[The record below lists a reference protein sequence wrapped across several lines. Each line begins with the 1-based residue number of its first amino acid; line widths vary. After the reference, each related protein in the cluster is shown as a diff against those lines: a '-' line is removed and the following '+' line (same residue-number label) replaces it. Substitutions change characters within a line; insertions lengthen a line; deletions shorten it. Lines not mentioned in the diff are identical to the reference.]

1 MQLGVVG
8 TGHVGLVTCV
18 TFAEF
23 GHDVIA
29 TDEDQA
35 KLEKLEV
42 GDTPFFEPGLSE
54 LLQKHRNGKLTF
66 SHEKR
71 SLTDADVVFIC
82 VGTPPRASGEA
93 NLAAVENSAREVA
106 GHAKAKTLIVEKSTV
121 PAGTATRLRRVL
133 RHERPDL
140 RDDLDVASNPEFL
153 REGAAIEDS
162 LRPSRILVGADS
174 GWARERM
181 RGVYE
186 PLIDKGVEYIET
198 DIATAELSKHACN
211 AFLALKISYINA
223 IARLCERAG
232 ADVEMVAKVLGSDER
247 IGPHFLK
254 AGLGFGGSCFPK
266 DLRAFDVLARELGY
280 DFTLLRDI
288 AKVNDEAVDAALA
301 KVSDAVWNLDGK
313 RIAMLGL
320 SFKPGTDD
328 VRFSPAL
335 ELARRLIERGATVV
349 GYDPHA
355 SEPAQAEVP
364 EIEIAASAEDALAE
378 SHCLVLATEWPEF
391 RALDLAKAR
400 ELMAYPVIVDARN
413 FLDGREALQAG
424 FTYYPV
430 GRPRLAPDE

>member
-23 GHDVIA
+23 GHEVVA
-29 TDEDQA
+29 TDEDQ
-35 KLEKLEV
+35 EKLALLE
-42 GDTPFFEPGLSE
+42 GGEAPFFEPGLQE
-54 LLQKHRNGKLTF
+54 LLHKHRNGRLTF
-66 SHEKR
+66 SHDKR
-71 SLTDADVVFIC
+71 SLTEAEAVFIC
-82 VGTPPRASGEA
+82 VGTPPRATGEA
-93 NLAAVENSAREVA
+93 NLAAVENSARELA
-106 GHAKAKTLIVEKSTV
+106 EHAQGKTLIVEKSTV

-133 RHERPDL
+133 RHARPDL
-140 RDDLDVASNPEFL
+140 HDDLDVVSNPEFL

-162 LRPSRILVGADS
+162 LNPSRILVGANS
-174 GWARERM
+174 EWARERM
-181 RGVYE
+181 RGVYR
-186 PLIDKGVEYIET
+186 PLIDKGVEFIET

-232 ADVEMVAKVLGSDER
+232 ADVELVAEVLGSDER

-266 DLRAFDVLARELGY
+266 DLRAFDRLSQELGY
-280 DFTLLRDI
+280 DFALLRDI
-288 AKVNDEAVDAALA
+288 AKVNEEAVDAALA
-301 KVSDAVWNLDGK
+301 KISDALWNLEGK
-313 RIAMLGL
+313 RVAMLGL

-335 ELARRLIERGATVV
+335 ELARKLIDRGATVV

-355 SEPAQAEVP
+355 RVAAKVEVP
-364 EIEIAASAEDALAE
+364 EIQIAPSVEDAIE
-378 SHCLVLATEWPEF
+378 GSHCLVLATEWPEF
-391 RALDLAKAR
+391 RELDLKRAR
-400 ELMAYPVIVDARN
+400 KLMADPVIVDARN
-413 FLDGREALQAG
+413 FFEGEDARAAG

-430 GRPRLAPDE
+430 GRPPLLPNE